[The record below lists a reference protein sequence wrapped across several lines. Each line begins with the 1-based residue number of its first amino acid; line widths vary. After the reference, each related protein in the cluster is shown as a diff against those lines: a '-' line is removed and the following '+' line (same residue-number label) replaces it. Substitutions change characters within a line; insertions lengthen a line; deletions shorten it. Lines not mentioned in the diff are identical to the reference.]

1 MKRYPILASKAI
13 AIDMQKKSVAGI
25 ALGVA
30 FFALLTA
37 VGAYVRIPLPFTP
50 VPITM
55 QVMFVLLCGA
65 ALGPVYGATAQA
77 LYVVIG
83 VLGLPAFSA
92 AGGGF
97 SYLLGPTGGYIVGF
111 VAAQFVIGSII
122 KTSGDKRASF
132 LRVCVAMT
140 AGLAVIHLF
149 GAINLKIFLC
159 VSWPETLSAG
169 FIPFIFIDSLKA
181 ASAACFFM
189 AFRNRFKYLFA

>member
-1 MKRYPILASKAI
+1 MKRHPILASKAI
-13 AIDMQKKSVAGI
+13 AIDMPKKSIAGI

-37 VGAYVRIPLPFTP
+37 VGAYVRMPLPFTP

-65 ALGPVYGATAQA
+65 ALGPVYGATSQA

-97 SYLLGPTGGYIVGF
+97 SYLLGPTGGYIIGF
-111 VAAQFVIGSII
+111 IAAQFVVGSII
-122 KTSGDKRASF
+122 KTRGDERASF
-132 LRVCVAMT
+132 LRVCIAMA

-149 GAINLKIFLC
+149 GAIHLKIFLDA
-159 VSWPETLSAG
+159 SWPVTLSAG

-181 ASAACFFM
+181 ASAACLFM
-189 AFRNRFKYLFA
+189 AFRSKFGYLFS